1 MMNGISYTGK
11 GNDNSTGV
19 EIINSTSSGSSGTAD
34 VIWFCIMIS
43 VVELLLQGKH
53 YLQNCLISC
62 IYSFSKCIYKFRCT
76 YELRYSTNKSGH
88 FMQSVLCRKCISVL
102 NGHIDFNAHMIFLPE
117 SVVQYLKIS

>member
-43 VVELLLQGKH
+43 VVELLLQEMPEIMAFIFKKVHEMLLPCGETWTAVGKDEH
-53 YLQNCLISC
+53 SC
-62 IYSFSKCIYKFRCT
+62 TPMDNTPFHDETMEKIETGEANVGGKYK
-76 YELRYSTNKSGH
+76 
-88 FMQSVLCRKCISVL
+88 QRKYFIM
-102 NGHIDFNAHMIFLPE
+102 DT
-117 SVVQYLKIS
+117 KTKK